1 MSTLAKNYTSW
12 IEEES
17 KMTHEEFMVYSVGKV
32 DPKKHLKMYAE
43 DIVQNNIDQN
53 LGLMINSKALN

>member
-1 MSTLAKNYTSW
+1 MSTLAKSYSNW
-12 IEEES
+12 IDEES

-32 DPKKHLKMYAE
+32 DPKKHLKMYAQ
-43 DIVQNNIDQN
+43 DVIGNNVDQN

>member
-1 MSTLAKNYTSW
+1 MSTLAKNYSTW

-43 DIVQNNIDQN
+43 DIVQSNVD
-53 LGLMINSKALN
+53 

>member
-1 MSTLAKNYTSW
+1 MSNLAKNYSTW
-12 IEEES
+12 IDEES
-17 KMTHEEFMVYSVGKV
+17 KMTHDEFLVHSVGKV

-43 DIVQNNIDQN
+43 DMVNNNINQN